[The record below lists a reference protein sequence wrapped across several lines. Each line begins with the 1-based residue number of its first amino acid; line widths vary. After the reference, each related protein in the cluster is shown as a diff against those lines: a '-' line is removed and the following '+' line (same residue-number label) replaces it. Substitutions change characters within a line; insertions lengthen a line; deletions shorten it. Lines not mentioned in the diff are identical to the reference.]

1 MRKTINDYNVIYDT
15 GSPSCPG
22 IRIEPM
28 SYYDIPLTSE
38 ITVLPSTVESPL
50 FRDFDKGGNTQD
62 FSPELSY

>member
-1 MRKTINDYNVIYDT
+1 MRKTINDYNVIYMIWVH
-15 GSPSCPG
+15 PPG
-22 IRIEPM
+22 TIVESM

-50 FRDFDKGGNTQD
+50 FRDFDKGGNMQD